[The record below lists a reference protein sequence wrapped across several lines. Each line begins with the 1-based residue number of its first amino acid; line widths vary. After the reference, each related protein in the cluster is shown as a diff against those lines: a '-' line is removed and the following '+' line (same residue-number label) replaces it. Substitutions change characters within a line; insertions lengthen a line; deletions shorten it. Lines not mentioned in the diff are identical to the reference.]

1 MHCAAHSYHGSDR
14 KRREETER
22 VAMRT
27 KRMLEPPLMELP
39 LIEPPLI
46 EPPMIEPPML
56 ESDRASATRRRRT
69 RYTPLPEIMENA
81 VYLALPRALRCAM
94 WRLRRVALPRLLR
107 PAWWTICRSLRLR
120 YSDRLTRR
128 RPVSFQSETSS
139 LLCWKLSL
147 SKCCR

>member
-1 MHCAAHSYHGSDR
+1 MHCAAHSYHGSDG

-27 KRMLEPPLMELP
+27 KRILEPPLME
-39 LIEPPLI
+39 PPLM
-46 EPPMIEPPML
+46 EPPMIEPPMM
-56 ESDRASATRRRRT
+56 ESERASATRRRRT
-69 RYTPLPEIMENA
+69 RYTPLPGIMENA
-81 VYLALPRALRCAM
+81 VYEALPRALRCAM

-128 RPVSFQSETSS
+128 RPVSSQSETSS
-139 LLCWKLSL
+139 LLCRTFSL
-147 SKCCR
+147 SKRCR